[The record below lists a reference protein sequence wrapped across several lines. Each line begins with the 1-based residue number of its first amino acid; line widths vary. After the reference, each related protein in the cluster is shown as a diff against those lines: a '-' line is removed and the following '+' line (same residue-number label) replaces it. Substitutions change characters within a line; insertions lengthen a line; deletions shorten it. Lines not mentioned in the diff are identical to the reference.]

1 MQNLQSCNIQCWGG
15 IFGNTGCCW
24 DYNQVYKDLN
34 FPNPSSSS
42 YQVRISNWL
51 TNKKYDGMSQYLV
64 NALEN
69 AWNNYSDVD
78 KEIGIDRVI
87 IYQPIKCYKVQNIQS
102 INDFKNETVHTNF
115 LSGSKIT
122 LSNYHITPSDVW
134 PTYLLATDQIEIT
147 PTNNDVIF
155 EEGTFLRAEII
166 DCSTSIGVSQRT
178 MPNGDTPPPVLPI
191 NYFDNDTL
199 LNIYNTTYG
208 KPLMSET
215 DNGALQ
221 IFPSPAQDKFFID
234 VNEEDWYDLQ
244 KIELVNTL
252 GEVKELPKE
261 VMQNVSE
268 LSNGIYFVKFYF
280 SSGIIVVKPL
290 VVQR

>member
-1 MQNLQSCNIQCWGG
+1 M
-15 IFGNTGCCW
+15 
-24 DYNQVYKDLN
+24 
-34 FPNPSSSS
+34 PS
-42 YQVRISNWL
+42 
-51 TNKKYDGMSQYLV
+51 
-64 NALEN
+64 
-69 AWNNYSDVD
+69 
-78 KEIGIDRVI
+78 
-87 IYQPIKCYKVQNIQS
+87 
-102 INDFKNETVHTNF
+102 
-115 LSGSKIT
+115 
-122 LSNYHITPSDVW
+122 
-134 PTYLLATDQIEIT
+134 LLATDQIEIT

-166 DCSTSIGVSQRT
+166 DCSTGIGVSQRT
-178 MPNGDTPPPVLPI
+178 MPNGDTLPPVLPI

-221 IFPSPAQDKFFID
+221 IFPIPAQDKFFID
-234 VNEEDWYDLQ
+234 LNEEDWYDLQ